1 MDAGKHITE
10 YKTYAIVLI
19 VLLIL
24 TMVSILVTHMQLK
37 AWTVGVTLIVTCV
50 MAGLILIYFMHLK
63 FDNFLIKLLVAL
75 VFLLF
80 AIFMVLVLL
89 DYSYT

>member
-1 MDAGKHITE
+1 MEPEKHITS
-10 YKTYAIVLI
+10 YKTYAVVLV

-24 TMVSILVTHMQLK
+24 TAISLLVTHLGLHP
-37 AWTVGVTLIVTCV
+37 WTVGIALTVTCV

-63 FDNFLIKLLVAL
+63 FDNFLIKLLVGL

-80 AIFMVLVLL
+80 VIFLVLVLL
-89 DYSYT
+89 DYAYT